1 MNILLAG
8 EYSRLHNSLK
18 EGLQALGHKVVLF
31 GFKDGFKDYPVDL
44 PLYKKWDSGWR
55 KKIKIAVYRLSGF
68 DISSYLTYRQFLQY
82 RNQLSGFDL
91 VQLINENTFVA
102 APGYEQKMLA
112 FLFDRNPK
120 VFLLSC
126 GDDFANVSYAFGHPE
141 FKSGVQPYR
150 MGKIRPNDFLNVL
163 KFQRAEFKKLHAY
176 IYQNIE
182 GVIASDLDYEPA
194 LLGNPKYLGLIP
206 NPVNTDKIAFEPIA
220 VDSKIVIFL
229 GINTESYF
237 KKGLDYFEQ
246 ALDAIG
252 KQYAQKVEIIIS
264 RNLPYE
270 QYMQAYNRAHILLDQ
285 VFAIDQGYNALEAM
299 ARGKVVF
306 TGAEPA
312 FVNRYQLSESVNIN
326 ATSDVDLLIAD
337 LSWLIEHPQEI
348 PAIGKRARAF
358 IEKEHDYRAIAQ
370 KYLDAW
376 IQNA

>member
-68 DISSYLTYRQFLQY
+68 DISSWLTFRQFLNY
-82 RNQLSGFDL
+82 RKQLSGFDL

-102 APGYEQKMLA
+102 TPAYEEKMLR
-112 FLFDRNPK
+112 FLFDHNSK
-120 VFLLSC
+120 AFLLSC
-126 GDDFANVSYAFGHPE
+126 GDDYANVSHAFAHPE

-163 KFQRAEFKKLHAY
+163 KFQQPAFKKLHDY
-176 IYQNIE
+176 IYQHID

-194 LLGNPKYLGLIP
+194 LLQNSKYMGLIP
-206 NPVNTDKIAFEPIA
+206 NPVNTDKIAFEPLTTEN
-220 VDSKIVIFL
+220 KIVIFL

-246 ALDAIG
+246 ALGVIG
-252 KQYAQKVEIIIS
+252 EQYAEKVEIIVS
-264 RNLPYE
+264 RNLPYK

-285 VFAIDQGYNALEAM
+285 AFAIDQGYNALEAM

-306 TGAEPA
+306 TGAEPVFA
-312 FVNRYQLSESVNIN
+312 SRYQLTEKVNIN
-326 ATSDVDLLIAD
+326 ARPEIDQLVAD
-337 LSWLIEHPQEI
+337 LSWLIEHPEEI

-358 IEKEHDYRAIAQ
+358 IEKEHDYRVIAQ
-370 KYLDAW
+370 KYLDTW
-376 IQNA
+376 NQKS